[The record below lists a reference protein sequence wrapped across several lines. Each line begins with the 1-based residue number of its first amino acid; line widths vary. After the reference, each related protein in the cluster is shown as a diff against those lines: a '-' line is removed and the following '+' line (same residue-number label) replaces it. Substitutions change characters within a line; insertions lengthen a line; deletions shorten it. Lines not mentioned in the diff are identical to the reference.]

1 MMRMFLIYKKKYMVK
16 FDERTLMKMREN

>member
-1 MMRMFLIYKKKYMVK
+1 MVK